1 MSAWEEIERGS
12 QNNSTEVE
20 YTKIKPGEVI
30 KIRILDREPFSRWT
44 HWLPKQMR
52 TITCGGQ
59 SCPICAVVKAQKE
72 NKEDLT
78 YSTSR
83 RHILHIW
90 NYTTNR
96 LEFFEQ
102 GNAVFKQLA
111 SFNKMLGDITS
122 CDIKV
127 MRTGEKKDTAY
138 TFVPEATSP
147 IAESIIKE
155 YEEKKVNF
163 EERFIPPDAN
173 DLKKLMAGATF
184 DEVYGNNQ
192 NTSSND
198 NTTDEE
204 VNFVV

>member
-1 MSAWEEIERGS
+1 
-12 QNNSTEVE
+12 
-20 YTKIKPGEVI
+20 
-30 KIRILDREPFSRWT
+30 
-44 HWLPKQMR
+44 
-52 TITCGGQ
+52 
-59 SCPICAVVKAQKE
+59 
-72 NKEDLT
+72 
-78 YSTSR
+78 
-83 RHILHIW
+83 
-90 NYTTNR
+90 
-96 LEFFEQ
+96 
-102 GNAVFKQLA
+102 
-111 SFNKMLGDITS
+111 MLGDITS